1 MEKYTIS
8 ITLIISLYRF
18 EQFKDG
24 WHYENPHFPHLEN
37 LIPILEERSERFS
50 IFLRI
55 NVNVNVDHGKNS
67 LRSTCTREYLF
78 DSRPYRETYR
88 KRIRFVGFYGS
99 MDGFVKGDAS
109 SLRTA
114 SKRSRWSRLSINRRT
129 CARMTGRT
137 PINQH
142 RDKRPGDTARWRE
155 VAGPTHELIRGKS
168 TADLWKSCPRQMVDN
183 GRFAFHFFFFLRN
196 ESIHPDLLLSFF
208 PRF

>member
-1 MEKYTIS
+1 MKIR
-8 ITLIISLYRF
+8 ISLTWKIWF
-18 EQFKDG
+18 
-24 WHYENPHFPHLEN
+24 L
-37 LIPILEERSERFS
+37 FS
-50 IFLRI
+50 KNDQSVSQYFFGSRR
-55 NVNVNVDHGKNS
+55 VNVDHGKNS